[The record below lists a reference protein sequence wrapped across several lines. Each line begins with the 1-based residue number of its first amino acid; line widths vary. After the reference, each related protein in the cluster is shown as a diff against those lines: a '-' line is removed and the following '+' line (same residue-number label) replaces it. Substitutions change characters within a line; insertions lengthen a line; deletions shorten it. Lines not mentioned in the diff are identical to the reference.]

1 MQNNRETGCD
11 GEFPGFRNNENS
23 THMKEIANIWNIE
36 IERVPA
42 WGQPTHI
49 QSMLDFIDKGTIEM
63 FWISGTNPLV
73 SLPNLPRV
81 RSLLT
86 KPNLFVVCQDIFL
99 SETCQIADVVLPAAQ
114 WAEKT
119 GCYTNVDRTVHIS
132 HKAVEP
138 PGEAKSVVT

>member
-1 MQNNRETGCD
+1 
-11 GEFPGFRNNENS
+11 
-23 THMKEIANIWNIE
+23 MKEIAKIWNIE
-36 IERVPA
+36 LERVPA

-49 QSMLDFIDKGTIEM
+49 QSMLNYIEQGTIEM

-86 KPNLFVVCQDIFL
+86 KEKLFVVVQDIFMT
-99 SETCQIADVVLPAAQ
+99 ETAQIADVVLPGAQ
-114 WAEKT
+114 WGEKT
-119 GCYTNVDRTVHIS
+119 GCFTNVDRTVHLS

-138 PGEAKSVVT
+138 PGESK